1 MSKEYAI
8 HSEEDFDE
16 MVINFQIYFKAEK
29 MKGSKFRSLKIIA
42 KRFVKSKTPPQH
54 RAYFACIN
62 ELKKAF
68 EEVGYRFTQDQL
80 HYLMKK
86 ESGFTKMVELPNGKQ
101 QMIIRSISD
110 ISDVSC
116 EAMGHLIEFVIEYAA
131 LNLNYVIKIEDY
143 S

>member
-1 MSKEYAI
+1 MSREYEI
-8 HSEEDFDE
+8 FSEDDFE
-16 MVINFQIYFKAEK
+16 QMVTNFQIYFKTQK
-29 MKGSKFRSLKIIA
+29 MKGRAFQKLKIIS
-42 KRFVKSKTPPQH
+42 KRLVKSKTPPQH

-68 EEVGYRFTQDQL
+68 EGTGYRFSQEQL

-86 ESGFTKMVELPNGKQ
+86 ESGFTEIVELPNGKQ

-116 EAMGHLIEFVIEYAA
+116 EAMSHLIEFVIEYSAI
-131 LNLNYVIKIEDY
+131 NLGYEIKIEDY
-143 S
+143 